1 MTTVSTRVIKY
12 NWKALSCIGKQQQ
25 QPTQAFSSVQKFQEE
40 WLKFLVCPVSKQT
53 LYYDSERDELFN
65 QSIKYPIR
73 DGIPL
78 LTPWDKSVVDQGEQV
93 ASTKE
98 QQQQRE

>member
-1 MTTVSTRVIKY
+1 VSTRVIKY

-53 LYYDSERDELFN
+53 LYYDSVRGKTMWTSSSSD
-65 QSIKYPIR
+65 I
-73 DGIPL
+73 
-78 LTPWDKSVVDQGEQV
+78 V
-93 ASTKE
+93 
-98 QQQQRE
+98 